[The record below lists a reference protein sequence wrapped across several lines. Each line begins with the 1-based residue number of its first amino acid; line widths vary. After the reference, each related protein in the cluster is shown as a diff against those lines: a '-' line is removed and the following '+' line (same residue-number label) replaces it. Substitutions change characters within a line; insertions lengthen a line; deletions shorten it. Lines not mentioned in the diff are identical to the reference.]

1 MAKINLPTVTNS
13 QNISTLNENMR
24 QIQTALNDKVL
35 WRNNPTGEP
44 NHMSNDLDMS
54 GNRIYNLPKPRL
66 PHEPA
71 RLADLGGLI
80 EYAKSYSQITNRA
93 SSGQVV
99 FSSPPHTI
107 NDSVTVTVNQLRI
120 HPQDVT
126 RPTSTSIQIP
136 ATMVVAGDWVT
147 VEVLHIGVGGG
158 GEGGIGTIGPPGP
171 PGPQGPVGS
180 PGIVG
185 PQGPIGPSGVG
196 SIGPQGPQGP
206 QGPASNIPGP
216 TGPPGPQGPVGPTG
230 GGSGGT
236 SSTASNVGGGAGVYQ
251 AKVGDNLQFKSFTSG
266 PNVSLTEEDDTIRIS
281 ATGGNVT
288 GTGVTYDDELAL
300 FSNNSATGIR
310 GAGYSMA
317 EVTNA
322 IGTRQ
327 EKIISGVH
335 VKTINNQSIVGPG
348 NLDIASGFPPVV
360 FLAKYGLDVSVGV
373 GPNVPLNG
381 FGVRRSIGGGS
392 FSISNGTFTAPAEG
406 YYSVNLMV
414 TTRLG
419 SGYWLCQVTG
429 DGITYTGTGGLAQN
443 AVLTT
448 STCNVV
454 VHCTAG
460 ATIRLSLYSSD
471 VMQVLTGGTG
481 GSTHVSI
488 VRVA

>member
-13 QNISTLNENMR
+13 QNISTLNDNMR

-158 GEGGIGTIGPPGP
+158 GEGGIGTIGPP
-171 PGPQGPVGS
+171 
-180 PGIVG
+180 
-185 PQGPIGPSGVG
+185 
-196 SIGPQGPQGP
+196 
-206 QGPASNIPGP
+206 
-216 TGPPGPQGPVGPTG
+216 GPPGPQGPVGPTG